1 MFESSECPDLA
12 GSEERASY
20 VYGWAVEKLVVIVF
34 SFRVLEV
41 LRREVFACARQ
52 FSFHIGPIGLHGRD
66 ERRIRGA
73 DGGRSALR
81 NPQGFQR
88 RSVLG
93 VPPGTLS
100 TGHQRRRSVP
110 DVHPGALRIGR
121 RNVATVFCA
130 QPGETV
136 GVYPGTWT
144 IRGGKNCT
152 KAREFLGA
160 NNLWGMLPPSFIPH
174 HTIISDSL
182 LAIHPTKQQPILTT
196 YTTMQ
201 TTI

>member
-1 MFESSECPDLA
+1 MEGNFHSILVLLDCME
-12 GSEERASY
+12 GTSEEFVERTE
-20 VYGWAVEKLVVIVF
+20 AVRRCEIRKGF
-34 SFRVLEV
+34 SAV
-41 LRREVFACARQ
+41 
-52 FSFHIGPIGLHGRD
+52 S
-66 ERRIRGA
+66 
-73 DGGRSALR
+73 S
-81 NPQGFQR
+81 
-88 RSVLG
+88 LG
-93 VPPGTLS
+93 VPPGTLN

-182 LAIHPTKQQPILTT
+182 SPIHPTKQQPILTT